1 MEETIVVAG
10 FGGQGIILMGK
21 LLAHAGLLEGR
32 NVTCLPSYGPEMR
45 GGTANCTVILSDR
58 RIGSP
63 YVAEPSCTIAMN
75 RPSLDRFE
83 SVTKRG
89 GCIVVNSSM
98 VDREVERT
106 DVTIASVKAS
116 EIAEKLSD
124 VRAAN
129 MVALGAF
136 IKVRPLVRVNSLV
149 DCMKRVMSTQREE
162 VRTRNERAILSGFQS
177 VRVGK

>member
-1 MEETIVVAG
+1 MQV
-10 FGGQGIILMGK
+10 FLK
-21 LLAHAGLLEGR
+21 EGTSLVFR
-32 NVTCLPSYGPEMR
+32 LTVLRC

-124 VRAAN
+124 VR
-129 MVALGAF
+129 G
-136 IKVRPLVRVNSLV
+136 
-149 DCMKRVMSTQREE
+149 
-162 VRTRNERAILSGFQS
+162 
-177 VRVGK
+177 